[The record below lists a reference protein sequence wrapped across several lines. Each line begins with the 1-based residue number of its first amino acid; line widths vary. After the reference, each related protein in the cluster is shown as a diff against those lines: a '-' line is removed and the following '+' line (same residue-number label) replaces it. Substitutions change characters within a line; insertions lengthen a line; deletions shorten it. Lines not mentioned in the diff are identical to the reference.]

1 MYVSEWN
8 LLFIASAMN
17 ARQFQLEIETPL
29 ELGDFNER
37 SNPG

>member
-17 ARQFQLEIETPL
+17 AQFVVLKSGAFRPTPGL
-29 ELGDFNER
+29 Q
-37 SNPG
+37 SKK